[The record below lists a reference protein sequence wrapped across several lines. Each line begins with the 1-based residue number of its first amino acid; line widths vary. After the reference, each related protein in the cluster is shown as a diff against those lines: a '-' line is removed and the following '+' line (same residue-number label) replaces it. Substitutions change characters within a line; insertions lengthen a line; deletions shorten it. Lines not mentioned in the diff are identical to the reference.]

1 MMKTY
6 LVVGLGRFGT
16 AVAKRLAELK
26 KEVLVMDVNEDLV
39 QQTANFVTRGVIGDS
54 KDKEVLRALGAGNYD
69 CAVVAIGKDLT
80 ASILTTMNLKELG
93 IPMVVCKAQDE
104 SHKKVLEKIGAD
116 RVVFPEIG
124 RASCRERV

>member
-54 KDKEVLRALGAGNYD
+54 KDK
-69 CAVVAIGKDLT
+69 
-80 ASILTTMNLKELG
+80 
-93 IPMVVCKAQDE
+93 
-104 SHKKVLEKIGAD
+104 
-116 RVVFPEIG
+116 
-124 RASCRERV
+124 